1 MYICVFTLYI
11 SRTHAQTPP
20 ELQAAVFCKGDHW
33 KLYTVQGFAVS
44 VDVNLTK
51 SPIRSTFLLTNPK
64 GSRITSIGIPGALAA
79 AHLILEPLGDRG
91 IWTFI
96 HSDLSRGVFLG
107 QLEPLTFHNREFLGH
122 VKLGIRNQ
130 GTEARHM
137 GQAGCWGRARKDWA
151 MQLAWKQC
159 LQLTNLSQL
168 ALKKES
174 WQWLPYCFEFPSY
187 ASKWGVDSQ
196 CQSHGDIQVLLPN
209 GMSS

>member
-20 ELQAAVFCKGDHW
+20 ELQAAMFCKGDHW

-107 QLEPLTFHNREFLGH
+107 QLEPLTFHNRGVFRACQTWHSKPRNRGSAHGASRMLRSSTQGLG
-122 VKLGIRNQ
+122 N
-130 GTEARHM
+130 A
-137 GQAGCWGRARKDWA
+137 AGMETMPAID
-151 MQLAWKQC
+151 Q
-159 LQLTNLSQL
+159 
-168 ALKKES
+168 
-174 WQWLPYCFEFPSY
+174 P
-187 ASKWGVDSQ
+187 
-196 CQSHGDIQVLLPN
+196 
-209 GMSS
+209 